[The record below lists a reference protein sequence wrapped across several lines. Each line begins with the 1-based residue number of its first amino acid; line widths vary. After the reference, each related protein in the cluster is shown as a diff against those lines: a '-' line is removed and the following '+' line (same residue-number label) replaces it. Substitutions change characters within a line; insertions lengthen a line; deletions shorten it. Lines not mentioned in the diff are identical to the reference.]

1 MAKPAPDPTLSS
13 GPLHTPRIVA
23 VLAVLALLYGANIV
37 APKIIPAVIGLL
49 VLYAL
54 LTNVPRFVAL
64 LDAGQASLESV
75 IAPNSVLRRLPPGH
89 TS

>member
-1 MAKPAPDPTLSS
+1 MPAAAATPASS
-13 GPLHTPRIVA
+13 VPLHTPRIVGI
-23 VLAVLALLYGANIV
+23 LAVLALLYGANMV
-37 APKIIPAVIGLL
+37 APKIIPAVLGLL

-54 LTNVPRFVAL
+54 LTNVPRFVTL
-64 LDAGQASLESV
+64 IDQGQASLEKV